1 MNRLFRLLC
10 GAALLLSAPAMARE
24 ADGVAYMRT
33 TPPTLNAA
41 KAYLLLRSS
50 TAKSGMMSIR
60 HVLLRVPTEQEIA
73 AYRAAKEAAYRAEL
87 PALTK
92 KAKGGAVPTIDQ
104 YAFDYPGPTNL
115 FDINSNE
122 FLEDGDMRTFLVE
135 VPAGTYVLYGSS
147 VGGVG
152 LSSCN
157 CLGTVKF
164 HAAPGMITNLGSLYI
179 DKVHKPSPVPHLEDN
194 IGPSMFQY
202 GFVIGQGLVP
212 TDDNT
217 PTPAVLADLK
227 TVPAEYHAVGLFREP
242 GAAGI
247 NRLAPVPGIL
257 GYDRGKVIDLRTGQP
272 AN

>member
-1 MNRLFRLLC
+1 MSRLLYLLF
-10 GAALLLSAPAMARE
+10 GIALLFSAPTAARD

-33 TPPTLNAA
+33 APASLDAT

-60 HVLLRVPTEQEIA
+60 HVLLRVPTDQEIS
-73 AYRAAKEAAYRAEL
+73 AYRAAKEAAYQADL
-87 PALTK
+87 PSLIK
-92 KAKGGAVPTIDQ
+92 KAKGAPAPTIDQ
-104 YAFDYPGPTNL
+104 YSFDYAGPTNM

-122 FLEDGDMRTFLVE
+122 FLEDGEMRTFLVE
-135 VPAGTYVLYGSS
+135 VPAGTYILYGSS

-164 HAAPGMITNLGSLYI
+164 DAQPGMITNLGSLYI
-179 DKVHKPSPVPHLEDN
+179 DKVHKPSPIPHLEDN

-212 TDDNT
+212 ADDTT
-217 PTPAVLADLK
+217 PVPAVLAGLK
-227 TVPAEYHAVGLFREP
+227 TIAAEYHAVGLFHEP

-272 AN
+272 VN